1 MRVIS
6 LGKENL
12 DIELSD
18 AAYRIFGDL
27 GGGTGTGFSAFA
39 EQIYKIVEEY
49 PMPMEERS
57 RYADFLSNIPA
68 FSGDKFISDLRDPD
82 FPYTTNLADIDEEEK
97 KWVRETV
104 CAEWER
110 ANPGYAI
117 SFYDEEGNL
126 LCSADC
132 RTRVLTLSDSCLE
145 IHMDGTIVRFDGEQQ
160 KKRFVAAAS
169 SMRWLCPEERKASAE
184 EFDEYVRKLKAEY
197 KTLTRKTR
205 PRIIFA
211 DDKGKKLYSVR

>member
-1 MRVIS
+1 MRV
-6 LGKENL
+6 LNHGKEEL

-18 AAYRIFGDL
+18 AVYRICGGFGS
-27 GGGTGTGFSAFA
+27 GTNSSVFLA
-39 EQIYKIVEEY
+39 EEIYKIVEEY
-49 PMPMEERS
+49 PMPMEERN
-57 RYADFLSNIPA
+57 RYADFLSDIPVL
-68 FSGDKFISDLRDPD
+68 SGAKIISDLRNPD

-97 KWVRETV
+97 KRVRETV

-110 ANPGYAI
+110 ANPGYPI
-117 SFYDEEGNL
+117 SFYDEKGNL

-132 RTRVLTLSDSCLE
+132 RTRVLALSDSCLE
-145 IHMDGTIVRFDGEQQ
+145 IHMGGTIVRFDGEQQ

-197 KTLTRKTR
+197 KTLARKTR
-205 PRIIFA
+205 PRILFA

>member
-1 MRVIS
+1 MRV
-6 LGKENL
+6 LNHGKEEL

-18 AAYRIFGDL
+18 AAYRICGGFGS
-27 GGGTGTGFSAFA
+27 GTNSSVFLA
-39 EQIYKIVEEY
+39 EEIYKITEEH
-49 PMPMEERS
+49 PMPMER
-57 RYADFLSNIPA
+57 RIRLANILSGVPA
-68 FSGDKFISDLRDPD
+68 FSGDKLISDLRDPD

-97 KWVRETV
+97 KRVRETV

-169 SMRWLCPEERKASAE
+169 SMRWLCPEERKASA
-184 EFDEYVRKLKAEY
+184 AEWG
-197 KTLTRKTR
+197 L
-205 PRIIFA
+205 
-211 DDKGKKLYSVR
+211 D

>member
-1 MRVIS
+1 
-6 LGKENL
+6 
-12 DIELSD
+12 
-18 AAYRIFGDL
+18 
-27 GGGTGTGFSAFA
+27 
-39 EQIYKIVEEY
+39 
-49 PMPMEERS
+49 MPMERRNQAGEYS
-57 RYADFLSNIPA
+57 FGVPG
-68 FSGDKFISDLRDPD
+68 FSVDKFISDLRDPD

-132 RTRVLTLSDSCLE
+132 RTRVLKLSDSCLE

-160 KKRFVAAAS
+160 KKRFVGSGVVYEMAVS
-169 SMRWLCPEERKASAE
+169 EREKSLG
-184 EFDEYVRKLKAEY
+184 R
-197 KTLTRKTR
+197 
-205 PRIIFA
+205 RI
-211 DDKGKKLYSVR
+211 